1 MSVTVRAA
9 RSDERGLI
17 EQLFQFYA
25 YDFSEME
32 PADSERFDVDDTGS
46 FGVTPALDAYWSDAE
61 HWPLLLEDDNRTIGF
76 ALINTHSHRG
86 GKCERNMA
94 EFFVLRKYR
103 GGGRAADALNAIF
116 ALHPGAWE
124 IAVAARNMIAL
135 RFWPKAIAAAS
146 GVTGIEIV
154 EGDGDHWTGP
164 IWLFRVA
171 P

>member
-32 PADSERFDVDDTGS
+32 PADSPRFDVDETGC
-46 FGVTPALDAYWSDAE
+46 FGVRPLLESYWSDAE
-61 HWPLLLEDDNRTIGF
+61 VWPLLIEDGDRTIGF
-76 ALINTHSHRG
+76 ALLNTHSHRG
-86 GKCERNMA
+86 GRCARNMA

-124 IAVAARNMIAL
+124 IAVAARNTLAL
-135 RFWPKAIAAAS
+135 RFWSRAIAAAP
-146 GVTGIEIV
+146 GVANIDII

-164 IWLFRVA
+164 IWCFDIRS
-171 P
+171 